1 MTGWLKEISRDEA
14 SEFFLLYPIW
24 QITFHGFCLQQKFP
38 RKSVLPTLDEDI
50 FVNLMHSLRLPRTGP
65 NLGYLVIADE
75 EWEVEARD
83 CWGLCKDNRI
93 REFPFPSNK
102 ILTVTYT
109 EHHGESST
117 THRDKVLFVP
127 VIGQPLSAN
136 QYYVIRAQGK
146 YKGEMFPLTLDA
158 YHFNGQTDLG
168 INPCCRKACTYS
180 WEEDM
185 GTCCFCNYIKDTKAQ
200 FLDLTNIYQQVQIE
214 RCRSAR
220 FIGSSIA
227 ADGFPPR
234 FLRRRGWRAYTSSSL
249 QIPLEPVNGVDV
261 ALPNGHPNFD
271 FPISSKCS
279 KSVTKGRW
287 YCPFMFIKEDE
298 TAPILED
305 KSGAVLGT
313 VNTSLQREVVRLCGE
328 EEVMAQ
334 DISVGDGWVW
344 FMLKC
349 IAFRTQNSGVESVG
363 LTLPVLER
371 MRWEAKRGG
380 WVEREEREERIKRV
394 VEFKGKGGWSTYGL
408 YVSVERFVLKRLDGN
423 LVLTHDFR
431 HTREFESKWE

>member
-1 MTGWLKEISRDEA
+1 MYVTRPLSMFMKSPEA
-14 SEFFLLYPIW
+14 LSASSP
-24 QITFHGFCLQQKFP
+24 
-38 RKSVLPTLDEDI
+38 D
-50 FVNLMHSLRLPRTGP
+50 GP

-75 EWEVEARD
+75 EWEVEART
-83 CWGLCKDNRI
+83 CCGLCKDNRI

-109 EHHGESST
+109 ENHGESST

-136 QYYVIRAQGK
+136 RYYVIRAQGK
-146 YKGEMFPLTLDA
+146 YKG
-158 YHFNGQTDLG
+158 
-168 INPCCRKACTYS
+168 KACTCS
-180 WEEDM
+180 REEDM
-185 GTCCFCNYIKDTKAQ
+185 GTCCFCNYIKDTKPQ

-214 RCRSAR
+214 RRRSAR

-234 FLRRRGWRAYTSSSL
+234 FLRRRGWSVYTSSSL

-261 ALPNGHPNFD
+261 ALRNGHPNFD

-279 KSVTKGRW
+279 KSVTVGRW

-298 TAPILED
+298 TAPKDQMERSIFYEINLEQYWEQVFGCKNSD
-305 KSGAVLGT
+305 NDEGNAVT

-344 FMLKC
+344 F
-349 IAFRTQNSGVESVG
+349 RTQNSGVEKSVG

-394 VEFKGKGGWSTYGL
+394 VEFKGKGGWSSYGC
-408 YVSVERFVLKRLDGN
+408 YVLVERFVLKRIDGN
-423 LVLTHDFR
+423 LVLTYDFR
-431 HTREFESKWE
+431 HTHGFESKWE